1 MGKLVSLILGKKFTH
16 HCSSLPNKFRLLIF
30 DPKLGK
36 ICPTGRHKRVKYRSE
51 VSRRWK
57 DVQTDQTV
65 PLVKPICLLQDGSF
79 SAPRQYAG
87 VSRHP
92 IYLCAHFNMVLQ
104 QICADFFKCYFEE
117 DKWTKDKH
125 KHLKNNFL
133 SKGKIWA
140 GREVSV
146 QKIGFSIWG
155 KSNE

>member
-1 MGKLVSLILGKKFTH
+1 MWSVSMSMSKRWRDVIRYPKYPNWPNCATSKAHLPFERWLALVHPDNMQG
-16 HCSSLPNKFRLLIF
+16 C
-30 DPKLGK
+30 
-36 ICPTGRHKRVKYRSE
+36 
-51 VSRRWK
+51 
-57 DVQTDQTV
+57 
-65 PLVKPICLLQDGSF
+65 
-79 SAPRQYAG
+79 
-87 VSRHP
+87 SRHP